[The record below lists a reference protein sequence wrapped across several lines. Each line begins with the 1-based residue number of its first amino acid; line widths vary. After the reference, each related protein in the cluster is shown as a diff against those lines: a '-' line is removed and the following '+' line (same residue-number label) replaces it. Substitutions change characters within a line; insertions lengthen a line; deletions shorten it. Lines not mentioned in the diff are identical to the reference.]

1 MNLNKLRED
10 RTLAHVVPMIFF
22 MVVGGVL
29 SLAMGLMFQKHA
41 LDPWWK
47 SDPEQWIY
55 PVQTLATL
63 AVLGFWWRQY
73 ELKWSTG
80 KVLFGAL
87 MGVVGIG
94 LWLLPTQCYE
104 WLALE
109 EEPTGLLKWLGVMP
123 RREGFDPGIFES
135 PSAWWAAT
143 GFRFL
148 RAVVVVAL
156 VEELLWR
163 GFLMRYVL
171 KPDGNYWKIP
181 FGTFSWKSVVI
192 VGILVMLIHQPVDYA
207 GALVWGSLMYIVAV
221 KTKSLMACVVM
232 HGVGN
237 FLMGWYALAFEKY
250 GLW

>member
-1 MNLNKLRED
+1 MNLSKLRED

-94 LWLLPTQCYE
+94 FMA
-104 WLALE
+104 LADA
-109 EEPTGLLKWLGVMP
+109 V
-123 RREGFDPGIFES
+123 
-135 PSAWWAAT
+135 
-143 GFRFL
+143 L
-148 RAVVVVAL
+148 R
-156 VEELLWR
+156 
-163 GFLMRYVL
+163 
-171 KPDGNYWKIP
+171 
-181 FGTFSWKSVVI
+181 
-192 VGILVMLIHQPVDYA
+192 
-207 GALVWGSLMYIVAV
+207 VAV
-221 KTKSLMACVVM
+221 FGGGADRIAEMVGGDAAAG
-232 HGVGN
+232 GV
-237 FLMGWYALAFEKY
+237 
-250 GLW
+250 